1 MRVGGEA
8 DSRFIMAHS
17 NNNLDVLTVY
27 RFRPQPFSYHL
38 FCMQLLN
45 HVANAMQRAEG
56 FVLERALV
64 LYVLY
69 VFHCSPVQLHKCN
82 STTVN
87 REYFVS
93 KIFLAIIFRVK

>member
-8 DSRFIMAHS
+8 DSRFIMSHS
-17 NNNLDVLTVY
+17 SNNLDVLTVY
-27 RFRPQPFSYHL
+27 RFRPPPFSYPL

-64 LYVLY
+64 LSVSHSYSRDY
-69 VFHCSPVQLHKCN
+69 ITVFV
-82 STTVN
+82 
-87 REYFVS
+87 
-93 KIFLAIIFRVK
+93 

>member
-1 MRVGGEA
+1 MRAGGEA

-17 NNNLDVLTVY
+17 SNNLDVLTVY
-27 RFRPQPFSYHL
+27 RFRPMHGQPFSYHL

-64 LYVLY
+64 YIVI
-69 VFHCSPVQLHKCN
+69 N
-82 STTVN
+82 
-87 REYFVS
+87 
-93 KIFLAIIFRVK
+93 AIYS

>member
-17 NNNLDVLTVY
+17 SNNLDVLTVY

-56 FVLERALV
+56 FVLESSSSS
-64 LYVLY
+64 
-69 VFHCSPVQLHKCN
+69 F
-82 STTVN
+82 
-87 REYFVS
+87 
-93 KIFLAIIFRVK
+93 IIIIIIIIIL

>member
-17 NNNLDVLTVY
+17 SNNLDVLTVY

-64 LYVLY
+64 IIAFVQ
-69 VFHCSPVQLHKCN
+69 SQLH
-82 STTVN
+82 
-87 REYFVS
+87 
-93 KIFLAIIFRVK
+93 LLL